1 MMKKIVTILA
11 LALISVLPCVAND
24 ARMAVEEG
32 FAKGNAQIVSEAMS
46 DRIFMVAQPIRKP
59 LAKDEAT
66 KELANFFMQNKPKSF
81 SVLHDNSQDNVIYM
95 ICKLETDKTAYRVHI
110 LIDVLGDEE
119 RISQIRIETL

>member
-1 MMKKIVTILA
+1 MKKIVTILA